1 MTLTINAEQ
10 MFRNAYENRYTWD
23 ENFSGYEADVTMK
36 TGNATHTGKAIIKS
50 DLSFEVDGVADEEA
64 ARAIKSQLWE
74 MTIHRV
80 NHSFEKSHG
89 ENTFSF
95 GDPDENGAIEIL
107 VGGAGEGNSYKL
119 KDNCVCFVNRKI
131 GNKVVNI
138 NTFKIKSTDQGY
150 LAEGYD
156 SIYVDPETRQPLTG
170 KTLFEDNFEQFGNY
184 YVLTS
189 RKITSKKDDH
199 TETTEF
205 IFSNFKPSK

>member
-1 MTLTINAEQ
+1 MTLTMTAEQ
-10 MFRNAYENRYTWD
+10 MFRNAYENRYTWN

-36 TGNATHTGKAIIKS
+36 TGDVTHTGKAVINS
-50 DLSFEVDGVADEEA
+50 DLSFEVQGLEDEEA
-64 ARAIKSQLWE
+64 ARAIKNQLWE

-89 ENTFSF
+89 ENTFRF
-95 GDPDENGAIEIL
+95 GETDDDGAIEIL

-138 NTFKIKSTDQGY
+138 NTFEFKQTDKGY

-156 SIYVDPETRQPLTG
+156 SIYIEPETRQPLTG
-170 KTLFEDNFEQFGNY
+170 KTLFEDKFEQVGDY

-189 RKITSKKDDH
+189 RKITSQKDEQ

-205 IFSNFKPSK
+205 IFSNFKPLK

>member
-1 MTLTINAEQ
+1 MTLTITAEQ

-23 ENFSGYEADVTMK
+23 ENFGGYEADVTMK
-36 TGNATHTGKAIIKS
+36 TDDATHTGKVLINS
-50 DLSFEVDGVADEEA
+50 DLTFDVQGVEDEEA

-80 NHSFEKSHG
+80 NHSFAKSHG

-95 GDPDENGAIEIL
+95 GETDENGAIEIL
-107 VGGAGEGNSYKL
+107 VGGAGQGNSYKI

-131 GNKVVNI
+131 GNKIVNI
-138 NTFKIKSTDQGY
+138 NTFQFQQTDKGY

-156 SIYVDPETRQPLTG
+156 SIYIDPETGKPLTG
-170 KTLFEDNFEQFGNY
+170 KTLFADKFEPVGDY

-189 RKITSKKDDH
+189 RTITSSKDDR

-205 IFSNFKPSK
+205 VFSNFKP

>member
-1 MTLTINAEQ
+1 MTLTITAEQ

-23 ENFSGYEADVTMK
+23 ENFGGYEADVTMK
-36 TGNATHTGKAIIKS
+36 VGNATHTGKVFINS
-50 DLSFEVDGVADEEA
+50 DLTFDVEGVEDEDV

-95 GDPDENGAIEIL
+95 GETDENGAIEIL
-107 VGGAGEGNSYKL
+107 VGGAGQGNSYQI

-138 NTFKIKSTDQGY
+138 NTFQFQQTDKGY

-156 SIYVDPETRQPLTG
+156 SIYIDPETRQPLTG
-170 KTLFEDNFEQFGNY
+170 KTLFEDKFELVGDY

-189 RKITSKKDDH
+189 RKITSQKDDR

-205 IFSNFKPSK
+205 VFANFKPLS